1 MITAQLAVAD
11 LRSSWRVWC
20 GLFAVCAVAAIA
32 GSVPGT
38 LVVGGLET
46 PDVRGLAMLSIAG
59 TTAAFAL
66 IAVLVVVSAI
76 VRLTAALLDRTYG
89 LWQLAGV
96 TPRGVRWTM
105 LLQTALVSTAG
116 AVAGTAVAVGVVP
129 PAVSAALL
137 DSNGLADVRVA
148 PSWGEAFVVVVVT
161 AGAAILAGASGSR
174 RAAAT
179 SPSTGLGAPTVS
191 RRSAAVR
198 ATVAVLLVAL
208 AGSMLAGVPA
218 SIPDGA
224 APALLIGPVLVAA
237 VAVLGRTVGTPAV
250 RVWTAIVPTGASVA
264 FGLAHAAV
272 RWSSTRSDTTL
283 AALLVAVGLP
293 TALVGGQR
301 TAASA
306 IGADT
311 PGGAGATVLVLSGPV
326 LLAAIGAAATAAMA
340 ARDRARERDQ
350 LRAIGASPGLP
361 VRVAALEG
369 LVLGVTGTLVAA
381 AVVAVAVTAEWAVLV
396 GEYPGARPIFP
407 MALLGAVAVFST
419 GLVVV
424 SSVLPALPAS
434 RRRGPVQA

>member
-1 MITAQLAVAD
+1 VIVAQLAAAD

-20 GLFAVCAVAAIA
+20 GLFAVCAVAAVA

-38 LVVGGLET
+38 LVVGGLQT

-66 IAVLVVVSAI
+66 IAVLVVVSAV
-76 VRLTAALLDRTYG
+76 VRLTAALLVRTYG

-105 LLQTALVSTAG
+105 LLQTALVSTTG
-116 AVAGTAVAVGVVP
+116 AVAGAAAAAVVVP

-148 PSWGEAFVVVVVT
+148 ASWVEAIVVVVVT
-161 AGAAILAGASGSR
+161 AGAAVVAGAPGSR

-179 SPSTGLGAPTVS
+179 SQSAVLGNAPVG
-191 RRSAAVR
+191 RRSVAVR
-198 ATVAVLLVAL
+198 ATVVVLLVAL
-208 AGSMLAGVPA
+208 AGSMLAGLPA
-218 SIPDGA
+218 SVPDGA

-237 VAVLGRTVGTPAV
+237 VAVLGRTVGAPAV
-250 RVWTAIVPTGASVA
+250 RLWTALVPASTSVA
-264 FGLAHAAV
+264 FGLARAAV
-272 RWSSTRSDTTL
+272 RWSASRSDTTL

-293 TALVGGQR
+293 TGLVGGQR

-306 IGADT
+306 VGADV

-350 LRAIGASPGLP
+350 LKAVGASPGLP
-361 VRVAALEG
+361 VGVAALEG
-369 LVLGVTGTLVAA
+369 LVLGITGTLVAA
-381 AVVAVAVTAEWAVLV
+381 AVVGVAVTAEWAVLV
-396 GEYPGARPIFP
+396 GGHPGARPVFP
-407 MALLGAVAVFST
+407 LVLLGAVGVFST
-419 GLVVV
+419 ALVVV
-424 SSVLPALPAS
+424 SSVLPALPA
-434 RRRGPVQA
+434 RRRRVPIRA